1 MPQPIQT
8 QLGTFTSTGSG
19 TPRAGQAGDHT
30 FAASLTG
37 SGAVSASVLI
47 EVSNDLA
54 GWTTLTTL
62 TLSGTGS
69 ASAQAS
75 STASHAYW
83 RATVS
88 SISAGASL
96 TVVAATEEAA
106 GGGGGQFTAAEAA
119 AIRGVVSRDG
129 ISTARRPNGIFSKYS
144 ATAFDITRAE
154 TSAGYGVSATNVTH
168 SISNERTRWNS
179 YSRKVVIGSANAD
192 FKARSTGTG
201 APLNI
206 FADPTHKAFQIS
218 IYFED
223 NPNEFLAP
231 SNPYMVIYLSNLWS
245 GGANQSRWSI
255 DTGYLRQ
262 GWNIITL
269 RADDVI
275 GASAGLGDMP
285 AGVTRNSDLGQGF
298 NWDPVSASNPDPGDG
313 RKLGSL
319 EYVHFN
325 FVNFNGATVHI
336 DEIRRAPKAV
346 PVLVIGF
353 DAIGAFGNDEV
364 MYTKVA
370 PLFAKNGIKSYATLT
385 KVYDLVFAGG
395 AGWTRFQKL
404 QDEYGW
410 DAIPHSWSHGATT
423 LGANL
428 TLASL
433 VAASDVVTITYAS
446 PHGIPLGRVYKGKIT
461 GASIAQANGV
471 FDLTATSTTQ
481 ATYTAT
487 GAGSATATGTIR
499 INTFLSEVFA
509 TDTAENRR
517 LVAQELVR
525 NVEAMRANGYGR
537 GAGFLAYPNNSVPH
551 IDVLRAACDTGRIR
565 LGRGARGGYT
575 FLDEIGIDN
584 PLNFGSFILDNGVTL
599 ATKTSY
605 IAGKV
610 QGAFNRGCHLQVFGH
625 FILDDEDPANAAY
638 KPVDPDSPPGI
649 NGNPAPP
656 GGASQ
661 TGGGWWYLSQLRRL
675 VEDTIAP
682 LMAQGMLVMSP
693 SEYVDYMG
701 YAR

>member
-1 MPQPIQT
+1 MIDIVRDGVETYELPAGMCLVARP
-8 QLGTFTSTGSG
+8 GSPG
-19 TPRAGQAGDHT
+19 A
-30 FAASLTG
+30 FAAVAVRD
-37 SGAVSASVLI
+37 GAVIYSPSSASGI
-47 EVSNDLA
+47 
-54 GWTTLTTL
+54 G
-62 TLSGTGS
+62 
-69 ASAQAS
+69 ASAVAGPFS
-75 STASHAYW
+75 APCKLAVEA
-83 RATVS
+83 RGMVS
-88 SISAGASL
+88 
-96 TVVAATEEAA
+96 VE
-106 GGGGGQFTAAEAA
+106 
-119 AIRGVVSRDG
+119 VVSGPAQALVSREG
-129 ISTARRPNGIFSKYS
+129 ISTKRRPNRIFSKYGV
-144 ATAFDITRAE
+144 TAFDITRAE
-154 TSAGYGVSATNVTH
+154 GPAGYGVSTTDATL
-168 SISNERTRWNS
+168 SIANERTRWNS
-179 YSRKVVIGSANAD
+179 YSRKCMLGSSGNCSAK
-192 FKARSTGTG
+192 FRSTGTG
-201 APLNI
+201 SPINVY
-206 FADPTHKAFQIS
+206 ADPVEKAFS
-218 IYFED
+218 VAVYFED
-223 NPNEFLAP
+223 NPTEFAAP
-231 SNPYMVIYLSNLWS
+231 SNPYLVVYLSNFWS
-245 GGANQSRWSI
+245 GGSNQARWTF
-255 DTGYLRQ
+255 DGGYLRQ
-262 GWNIITL
+262 GWNILTM
-269 RADDVI
+269 RAVDAV

-285 AGVTRNSDLGQGF
+285 AGVTRNSDLGTGF
-298 NWDPVSASNPDPGDG
+298 DWT
-313 RKLGSL
+313 GSL
-319 EYVHFN
+319 EYIHFN
-325 FVNFNGATVHI
+325 YINFPAGTVVHH
-336 DEIRRAPKAV
+336 DEVRRPAKAV
-346 PVLVIGF
+346 PVLVMGF

-370 PLFAKNGIKSYATLT
+370 PLFAKLGVKSYATLT
-385 KVYDLVFAGG
+385 KVYDLIYAGG
-395 AGWTRFQKL
+395 AGWERFKKL
-404 QDEYGW
+404 QEEYGW

-428 TLASL
+428 VLSSL
-433 VAASDVVTITYAS
+433 SAASDVVTITYSS
-446 PHGIPLGRVYKGKIT
+446 PHGIPLGRVFKGKIS
-461 GASIAQANGV
+461 GASISQANGI

-487 GAGSATATGTIR
+487 GAGTGSATGTIR

-551 IDVLRAACDTGRIR
+551 IDVLRAACDAGRIR

-610 QGAFNRGCHLQVFGH
+610 QGVVNRGCHLQLFGH

-661 TGGGWWYLSQLRRL
+661 TGGGWWYMSQLRRL
-675 VEDTIAP
+675 LEDTIAP
-682 LMAQGMLVMSP
+682 LVQSGQLLVMSP